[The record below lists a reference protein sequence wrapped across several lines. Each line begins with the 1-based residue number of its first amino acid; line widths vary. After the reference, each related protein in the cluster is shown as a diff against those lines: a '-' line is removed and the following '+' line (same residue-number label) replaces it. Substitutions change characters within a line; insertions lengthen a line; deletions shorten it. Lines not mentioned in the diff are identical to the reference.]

1 MNEQNEESQSL
12 VEVSQPSSPPNAGE
26 MGFLEHLEELR
37 WRILHAVAALVIGSI
52 LCFTF
57 SDYLMDLLIRPYEEA
72 VLSIENQ
79 QKIDVIATVESFV
92 KGIFSDTAPTIQ
104 SNKDIV
110 EIPAHRRLQAL
121 RPMTY
126 FFISIQVA
134 LLGGLLIALP
144 VIFFQ
149 TWKFLAPGLLKNER
163 RLIIPIVSS
172 SVFCFT
178 LGGAI
183 AYFLV
188 LPMGLRFFLAL
199 EPPDMT
205 SQWAADEYVG
215 FVLRLLFGF
224 GLVFEMPVVTLIL
237 AKAGLVNSKLMRQ
250 YRRYAI
256 IGIFVLAAFIT
267 PPDPVSQLMMAMPLL
282 FLYEISIWV
291 SKVFGKEQTA

>member
-1 MNEQNEESQSL
+1 MNENNEEVQS
-12 VEVSQPSSPPNAGE
+12 SSAPSTGD

-37 WRILHAVAALVIGSI
+37 WRILRAMAALIVGSI
-52 LCFTF
+52 LCFSF
-57 SDYLMDLLIRPYEEA
+57 SDYLMDLLIQPYEEA
-72 VLSIENQ
+72 VLSIENE
-79 QKIDVIATVESFV
+79 QKLNAIASVESFL
-92 KGIFSDTAPTIQ
+92 KGMFYDNEPSVQADA
-104 SNKDIV
+104 SIV
-110 EIPAHRRLQAL
+110 EIPSHRRLQAL

-144 VIFFQ
+144 IIFIEI
-149 TWKFLAPGLLKNER
+149 WKFIAPGLLKNER
-163 RLIIPIVSS
+163 SLIIPIVSS

-215 FVLRLLFGF
+215 FVIRLLFGF
-224 GLVFEMPVVTLIL
+224 GLVFEMPVITLLL
-237 AKAGLVNSKLMRQ
+237 AKAGLITSKLMRQ

-256 IGIFVLAAFIT
+256 IGIFVVAAFIT

-291 SKVFGKEQTA
+291 CKVVGKKKKN

>member
-1 MNEQNEESQSL
+1 MNENDEEVQS
-12 VEVSQPSSPPNAGE
+12 SSAPSKGD
-26 MGFLEHLEELR
+26 MGFLDHLEELR
-37 WRILHAVAALVIGSI
+37 WRILRAMAALIVGSI
-52 LCFTF
+52 LCFSF
-57 SDYLMDLLIRPYEEA
+57 SDYLMDLLIQPYEEA

-79 QKIDVIATVESFV
+79 QKLDAIASVESFL
-92 KGIFSDTAPTIQ
+92 KGMFYDNEPSVQADA
-104 SNKDIV
+104 SIV
-110 EIPAHRRLQAL
+110 EIPSHRRLQAL

-144 VIFFQ
+144 IIFLQ
-149 TWKFLAPGLLKNER
+149 IWKFIAPGLLKNER
-163 RLIIPIVSS
+163 SLIIPIVSS

-215 FVLRLLFGF
+215 FVIRLLFGF
-224 GLVFEMPVVTLIL
+224 GLVFEMPVITLL
-237 AKAGLVNSKLMRQ
+237 LTKAGLITSKLMRQ

-256 IGIFVLAAFIT
+256 IGIFVVAAFIT

-291 SKVFGKEQTA
+291 CKVVGKKKKN

>member
-1 MNEQNEESQSL
+1 MNENKEEVQS
-12 VEVSQPSSPPNAGE
+12 SSAPSTGD

-37 WRILHAVAALVIGSI
+37 WRILRAMAALIVGSI
-52 LCFTF
+52 LCFSF
-57 SDYLMDLLIRPYEEA
+57 SDYLMDLLIQPYEEA

-79 QKIDVIATVESFV
+79 QKLDAIASVESFL
-92 KGIFSDTAPTIQ
+92 KGMFYNDEPSVQTDA
-104 SNKDIV
+104 SIV
-110 EIPAHRRLQAL
+110 EIPSHRRLQAL

-144 VIFFQ
+144 IIFLQ
-149 TWKFLAPGLLKNER
+149 IWKFIAPGLLKNER
-163 RLIIPIVSS
+163 SLIIPIVSS

-215 FVLRLLFGF
+215 FVIRLLFGF
-224 GLVFEMPVVTLIL
+224 GLVFEMPVITLLL
-237 AKAGLVNSKLMRQ
+237 AKAGLITSKLMRQ

-256 IGIFVLAAFIT
+256 IGIFVVAAFIT

-291 SKVFGKEQTA
+291 CKVVGKKKKN

>member
-1 MNEQNEESQSL
+1 M
-12 VEVSQPSSPPNAGE
+12 
-26 MGFLEHLEELR
+26 
-37 WRILHAVAALVIGSI
+37 
-52 LCFTF
+52 
-57 SDYLMDLLIRPYEEA
+57 
-72 VLSIENQ
+72 
-79 QKIDVIATVESFV
+79 
-92 KGIFSDTAPTIQ
+92 
-104 SNKDIV
+104 
-110 EIPAHRRLQAL
+110 
-121 RPMTY
+121 
-126 FFISIQVA
+126 
-134 LLGGLLIALP
+134 ALP
-144 VIFFQ
+144 VIFLQ
-149 TWKFLAPGLLKNER
+149 IWKFIAPGLLKNER

-224 GLVFEMPVVTLIL
+224 GIVFEMPVVTLLL
-237 AKAGLVNSKLMRQ
+237 AKAGLITSNLMRQ

-256 IGIFVLAAFIT
+256 IGIFILAAFIT

-291 SKVFGKEQTA
+291 CKVGGKKQSA

>member
-1 MNEQNEESQSL
+1 MNENNEEVQS
-12 VEVSQPSSPPNAGE
+12 SSAPSTGD

-37 WRILHAVAALVIGSI
+37 WRILRAMAALIVGSI
-52 LCFTF
+52 LCFSF
-57 SDYLMDLLIRPYEEA
+57 SDYLMDLLIQPYEEA
-72 VLSIENQ
+72 VLSIENE
-79 QKIDVIATVESFV
+79 QKLDAIASVESFL
-92 KGIFSDTAPTIQ
+92 KGMFYDNEPSVQADA
-104 SNKDIV
+104 SIV
-110 EIPAHRRLQAL
+110 EIPSHRRLQAL

-144 VIFFQ
+144 IIFLQ
-149 TWKFLAPGLLKNER
+149 IWKFIAPGLLKNER
-163 RLIIPIVSS
+163 SLIIPIVSS

-215 FVLRLLFGF
+215 FVIRLLFGF
-224 GLVFEMPVVTLIL
+224 GLVFEMPVITLLL
-237 AKAGLVNSKLMRQ
+237 AKAGLITSKLMRQ

-256 IGIFVLAAFIT
+256 IGIFVVAAFIT

-291 SKVFGKEQTA
+291 CKVVGKKKKN

>member
-1 MNEQNEESQSL
+1 MNENNEEVQLSST
-12 VEVSQPSSPPNAGE
+12 PSTGD

-37 WRILHAVAALVIGSI
+37 WRILRAMAALIVGSI
-52 LCFTF
+52 LCFSF
-57 SDYLMDLLIRPYEEA
+57 SDYLMDLLIQPYEEA
-72 VLSIENQ
+72 VLSIENE
-79 QKIDVIATVESFV
+79 QKLDAIASVESFL
-92 KGIFSDTAPTIQ
+92 KGMFYDNEPSVQADA
-104 SNKDIV
+104 SIV
-110 EIPAHRRLQAL
+110 EIPSHRRLQAL

-144 VIFFQ
+144 IIFLQ
-149 TWKFLAPGLLKNER
+149 IWKFIAPGLLKNER
-163 RLIIPIVSS
+163 SLIIPIVSS

-215 FVLRLLFGF
+215 FVIRLLFGF
-224 GLVFEMPVVTLIL
+224 GLVFEMPVITLLL
-237 AKAGLVNSKLMRQ
+237 AKAGLITSKLMRQ

-256 IGIFVLAAFIT
+256 IGIFVVAAFIT

-291 SKVFGKEQTA
+291 CKVVGKKKKN

>member
-1 MNEQNEESQSL
+1 MNENNEEVQLSST
-12 VEVSQPSSPPNAGE
+12 PSTGD

-37 WRILHAVAALVIGSI
+37 WRILRAMAALIVGSI
-52 LCFTF
+52 LCFSF
-57 SDYLMDLLIRPYEEA
+57 SDYLMDLLIQPYEEA
-72 VLSIENQ
+72 VLSIENE
-79 QKIDVIATVESFV
+79 QKLDAITSVESFL
-92 KGIFSDTAPTIQ
+92 KGMFYDNEPSVQADA
-104 SNKDIV
+104 SIV
-110 EIPAHRRLQAL
+110 EIPSHRRLQAL

-144 VIFFQ
+144 IIFLEI
-149 TWKFLAPGLLKNER
+149 WKFIAPGLLKNER
-163 RLIIPIVSS
+163 SLIIPIVSS

-215 FVLRLLFGF
+215 FVIRLLFGF
-224 GLVFEMPVVTLIL
+224 GLVFEMPVITLLL
-237 AKAGLVNSKLMRQ
+237 AKAGLITSKLMRQ

-256 IGIFVLAAFIT
+256 IGIFVVAAFIT

-291 SKVFGKEQTA
+291 CKVVGKKKKN

>member
-1 MNEQNEESQSL
+1 MNENNEEVQLSST
-12 VEVSQPSSPPNAGE
+12 PSTGD
-26 MGFLEHLEELR
+26 MGFLDHLEELR
-37 WRILHAVAALVIGSI
+37 WRILRAMAALIVGSI
-52 LCFTF
+52 LCFSF
-57 SDYLMDLLIRPYEEA
+57 SDYLMDLLIQPYEEA
-72 VLSIENQ
+72 VLSIENE
-79 QKIDVIATVESFV
+79 QKLDAIASVESFL
-92 KGIFSDTAPTIQ
+92 KGMFYDNEPSVQADA
-104 SNKDIV
+104 SIV
-110 EIPAHRRLQAL
+110 EIPSHRRLQAL

-144 VIFFQ
+144 IIFLQ
-149 TWKFLAPGLLKNER
+149 IWKFIAPGLLKNER
-163 RLIIPIVSS
+163 SLIIPIVSS

-215 FVLRLLFGF
+215 FVIRLLFGF
-224 GLVFEMPVVTLIL
+224 GLVFEMPVITLLL
-237 AKAGLVNSKLMRQ
+237 AKAGLITSKLMRQ

-256 IGIFVLAAFIT
+256 IGIFVVAAFIT

-291 SKVFGKEQTA
+291 CKVVGKKKKN

>member
-1 MNEQNEESQSL
+1 MNENNEEVQLSST
-12 VEVSQPSSPPNAGE
+12 PSTGD

-37 WRILHAVAALVIGSI
+37 WRILRAMAALIVGSI
-52 LCFTF
+52 LCFSF
-57 SDYLMDLLIRPYEEA
+57 SDYLMDLLIQPYEEA

-79 QKIDVIATVESFV
+79 QKLDAIASVESFL
-92 KGIFSDTAPTIQ
+92 KGMFYDNEPSVQADA
-104 SNKDIV
+104 SIV
-110 EIPAHRRLQAL
+110 EIPSHRRLQAL

-144 VIFFQ
+144 IIFLEI
-149 TWKFLAPGLLKNER
+149 WKFIAPGLLKNER
-163 RLIIPIVSS
+163 SLIIPIVSS

-215 FVLRLLFGF
+215 FVIRLLFGF
-224 GLVFEMPVVTLIL
+224 GLVFEMPVITLLL
-237 AKAGLVNSKLMRQ
+237 AKAGLITSKLMRQ

-256 IGIFVLAAFIT
+256 IGIFVVAAFIT

-291 SKVFGKEQTA
+291 CKVVGKKKKN

>member
-1 MNEQNEESQSL
+1 MNENNEEVQL
-12 VEVSQPSSPPNAGE
+12 SSTPTTGD

-37 WRILHAVAALVIGSI
+37 WRILRAMAALIVGSI
-52 LCFTF
+52 LCFSF
-57 SDYLMDLLIRPYEEA
+57 SDYLMDLLIQPYEEA
-72 VLSIENQ
+72 VLSIENE
-79 QKIDVIATVESFV
+79 QKLDAIASVESFL
-92 KGIFSDTAPTIQ
+92 KGMFYDNEPSVQADA
-104 SNKDIV
+104 SIV
-110 EIPAHRRLQAL
+110 EIPSHRRLQAL

-144 VIFFQ
+144 IIFLEI
-149 TWKFLAPGLLKNER
+149 WKFIAPGLLKNER
-163 RLIIPIVSS
+163 SLIIPIVSS

-215 FVLRLLFGF
+215 FVIRLLFGF
-224 GLVFEMPVVTLIL
+224 GLVFEMPVITLLL
-237 AKAGLVNSKLMRQ
+237 AKAGLITSKLMRQ

-256 IGIFVLAAFIT
+256 IGIFVVAAFIT

-291 SKVFGKEQTA
+291 CKVVGKKKKN

>member
-1 MNEQNEESQSL
+1 MNENNEEVQS
-12 VEVSQPSSPPNAGE
+12 SSAPSTGD

-37 WRILHAVAALVIGSI
+37 WRILRAMAALIVGSI
-52 LCFTF
+52 LCFSF
-57 SDYLMDLLIRPYEEA
+57 SDYLMDLLIQPYEEA
-72 VLSIENQ
+72 VLSIENE
-79 QKIDVIATVESFV
+79 QKLDAITSVESFL
-92 KGIFSDTAPTIQ
+92 KGMFYDNEPSVQADA
-104 SNKDIV
+104 SIV
-110 EIPAHRRLQAL
+110 EIPSHRRLQAL

-144 VIFFQ
+144 IIFLEI
-149 TWKFLAPGLLKNER
+149 WKFIAPGLLKNER
-163 RLIIPIVSS
+163 SLIIPIVSS

-215 FVLRLLFGF
+215 FVIRLLFGF
-224 GLVFEMPVVTLIL
+224 GLVFEMPVITLLL
-237 AKAGLVNSKLMRQ
+237 AKAGLITSKLMRQ

-256 IGIFVLAAFIT
+256 IGIFVVAAFIT

-291 SKVFGKEQTA
+291 CKVVGKKKKN

>member
-1 MNEQNEESQSL
+1 MSNENST
-12 VEVSQPSSPPNAGE
+12 E

-37 WRILHAVAALVIGSI
+37 WRILRAMAALIVGSI
-52 LCFTF
+52 LCFSF
-57 SDYLMDLLIRPYEEA
+57 SDYLMDLLIQPYEEA
-72 VLSIENQ
+72 VLSIENE
-79 QKIDVIATVESFV
+79 QKLDAIASVESFL
-92 KGIFSDTAPTIQ
+92 KGMFYDNEPSVQADA
-104 SNKDIV
+104 SIV
-110 EIPAHRRLQAL
+110 EIPSHRRLQAL

-144 VIFFQ
+144 IIFLQ
-149 TWKFLAPGLLKNER
+149 IWKFIAPGLLKNER
-163 RLIIPIVSS
+163 SLIIPIVSS

-205 SQWAADEYVG
+205 SQWAADESVG
-215 FVLRLLFGF
+215 FVIRLLFGF
-224 GLVFEMPVVTLIL
+224 GLVFEMPVITLLL
-237 AKAGLVNSKLMRQ
+237 AKAGLITSKLMRQ

-256 IGIFVLAAFIT
+256 IGIFVVAAFIT

-291 SKVFGKEQTA
+291 CKVVGKKKKN

>member
-1 MNEQNEESQSL
+1 MNENNEEVQS
-12 VEVSQPSSPPNAGE
+12 SSAPSTGD

-37 WRILHAVAALVIGSI
+37 WRILRAMAALIVGSI
-52 LCFTF
+52 LCFSF
-57 SDYLMDLLIRPYEEA
+57 SDYLMDLLIQPYEEA
-72 VLSIENQ
+72 VLSIENE
-79 QKIDVIATVESFV
+79 QKLDAIASVESFL
-92 KGIFSDTAPTIQ
+92 KGMFYDNEPSVQADA
-104 SNKDIV
+104 SIV
-110 EIPAHRRLQAL
+110 EIPSHRRLQAL

-144 VIFFQ
+144 IIFLEI
-149 TWKFLAPGLLKNER
+149 WKFIAPGLLKNER
-163 RLIIPIVSS
+163 SLIIPIVSS

-215 FVLRLLFGF
+215 FVIRLLFGF
-224 GLVFEMPVVTLIL
+224 GLVFEMPVITLLL
-237 AKAGLVNSKLMRQ
+237 AKAGLITSKLMRQ

-256 IGIFVLAAFIT
+256 IGIFVVAAFIT

-291 SKVFGKEQTA
+291 CKVVGKKKKN

>member
-1 MNEQNEESQSL
+1 MNENNEEVQLSST
-12 VEVSQPSSPPNAGE
+12 PSTGD

-37 WRILHAVAALVIGSI
+37 WRILRAMAALIVGSI
-52 LCFTF
+52 LCFSF
-57 SDYLMDLLIRPYEEA
+57 SDYLMDLLIQPYEEA
-72 VLSIENQ
+72 VLSIENE
-79 QKIDVIATVESFV
+79 QKLDAIASVESFL
-92 KGIFSDTAPTIQ
+92 KGMFYDNEPSVQADA
-104 SNKDIV
+104 SIV
-110 EIPAHRRLQAL
+110 EIPSHRRLQAL

-144 VIFFQ
+144 IIFIEI
-149 TWKFLAPGLLKNER
+149 WKFIAPGLLKNER
-163 RLIIPIVSS
+163 SLIIPIVSS

-215 FVLRLLFGF
+215 FVIRLLFGF
-224 GLVFEMPVVTLIL
+224 GLVFEMPVITLLL
-237 AKAGLVNSKLMRQ
+237 AKAGLITSKLMRQ

-256 IGIFVLAAFIT
+256 IGIFVVAAFIT

-291 SKVFGKEQTA
+291 CKVVGKKKKN